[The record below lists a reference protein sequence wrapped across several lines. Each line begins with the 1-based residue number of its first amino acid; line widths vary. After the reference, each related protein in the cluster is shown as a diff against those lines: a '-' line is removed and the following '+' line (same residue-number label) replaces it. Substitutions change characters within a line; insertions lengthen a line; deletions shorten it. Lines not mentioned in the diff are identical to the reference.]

1 MERIREWT
9 DEWAERS
16 VKNERLEK
24 NIKVKRMEKVKKHP
38 GMMVIIITA
47 ILRKS
52 IHLYIFRL
60 LNFLQ

>member
-1 MERIREWT
+1 M
-9 DEWAERS
+9 
-16 VKNERLEK
+16 KNERLEI

-47 ILRKS
+47 ILRKFV
-52 IHLYIFRL
+52 HLYIFRL

>member
-1 MERIREWT
+1 M
-9 DEWAERS
+9 
-16 VKNERLEK
+16 KNERLEE
-24 NIKVKRMEKVKKHP
+24 NIKVKRMGKVEKHP

-52 IHLYIFRL
+52 VHLYIFRL